1 VGILPKYSKG
11 ESMKNILPL
20 DLSLEQPENFFSINN
35 FLPDDGNLS
44 KLISIHISALDLAN
58 HINPKKIQWIKIDTI
73 FLEARLKD
81 VLELVPDAKPYI
93 DNMTS
98 DRIVTNLPAD
108 LSLTLLT
115 KLKQENKFYKISTSK
130 IPGGV
135 KITSKVSSRD
145 WASAVEDVRD
155 NNQYLSDYNF
165 INRRIKRIVVNF
177 YDFDD
182 SLNKSLLDECL
193 KKLDFYKDNQ
203 IQYEYNYDYS
213 PSKYLIQ
220 KYIIFWPMVTGCP
233 KEEQT
238 CLPSPVSSF

>member
-1 VGILPKYSKG
+1 
-11 ESMKNILPL
+11 
-20 DLSLEQPENFFSINN
+20 
-35 FLPDDGNLS
+35 
-44 KLISIHISALDLAN
+44 
-58 HINPKKIQWIKIDTI
+58 
-73 FLEARLKD
+73 
-81 VLELVPDAKPYI
+81 
-93 DNMTS
+93 MTS

-108 LSLTLLT
+108 LSLILLT

-220 KYIIFWPMVTGCP
+220 KYIIFWPMVTGCSN
-233 KEEQT
+233 EEQT
-238 CLPSPVSSF
+238 CLPSPVSSI

>member
-1 VGILPKYSKG
+1 MILGKTKKYLKG
-11 ESMKNILPL
+11 EAMKNMLPL

-35 FLPDDGNLS
+35 FLPDDGNLT

-98 DRIVTNLPAD
+98 DCIVTNLPTD

-130 IPGGV
+130 IPEGV

-165 INRRIKRIVVNF
+165 INRRLVNF
-177 YDFDD
+177 YDFDEN
-182 SLNKSLLDECL
+182 LNKSLLDECL
-193 KKLDFYKDNQ
+193 TQLDFYMDHQ
-203 IQYEYNYDYS
+203 LQYEYNYDYS

-220 KYIIFWPMVTGCP
+220 KYIIFWPMVTGCS

-238 CLPSPVSSF
+238 CLPSPVSSI